1 MKSVFRILEV
11 WEVRNCINRA
21 FLFRFLW
28 LSDPFFA
35 YSRKMKSVFRFP
47 RKTDPL
53 SDLPEMWTSVHDG
66 VEGRRLAA
74 REAALVARQ
83 AIQRTSMSGRT
94 WFQVLF
100 VSVLGPTDPLLT
112 SLLFITV
119 FEVCV
124 SAGAIG

>member
-1 MKSVFRILEV
+1 
-11 WEVRNCINRA
+11 
-21 FLFRFLW
+21 
-28 LSDPFFA
+28 
-35 YSRKMKSVFRFP
+35 
-47 RKTDPL
+47 
-53 SDLPEMWTSVHDG
+53 MWTSVHDG

-119 FEVCV
+119 FEARV
-124 SAGAIG
+124 SASAIG